1 MAGRALSWRSIFWIN
16 ATADGALGLIC
27 HDIWG
32 PLWLLR
38 GIPLSCMGT
47 VGLISAGQ
55 ARSFRSDTNNEVA

>member
-47 VGLISAGQ
+47 VGLISAG
-55 ARSFRSDTNNEVA
+55 